1 MARQINR
8 LSART
13 VATLQKPGRHADGN
27 GLYLKI
33 GENGRR
39 HWVSIFRW
47 QGKLKEKGLGSA
59 SSVSLAEARKKAA
72 EVRTMLAAGIK
83 PTKNIKSSKD
93 DGKTE
98 AATPAPVIK
107 TFAACAE
114 AFIEENAAGWRNPK
128 HRQQWT
134 NTLKTYAEPILG
146 KMAVEEVNTEAVL
159 RVLRPIWTAKTE
171 TASRV
176 RGRIE
181 AVLNWA
187 AAQHFRPRENPA
199 AWRGHLE
206 NILPDPKKIA
216 KTTHHAALPYSD
228 IPAFMKSLRERE
240 GMGALALE
248 FAILTAARTGEVI
261 GAKWPEFDLNTKVWT
276 VPADR
281 MKAGVEHRIPLSD
294 RCIEILQG
302 LPRIN
307 DYVFPGNK
315 TDKPLS
321 NMSLLAT
328 LSRMDRDDLTTHG
341 FRSTFR
347 DWAAETTDY
356 PNEVVEMALAHTIK
370 NKAEAAY
377 RRGDMLERRRV
388 LMDDWQAFISM
399 ETR

>member
-1 MARQINR
+1 MARQVNR

-13 VATLQKPGRHADGN
+13 VATLKKPGRHGDGN

-33 GENGRR
+33 GKDGRR
-39 HWVSIFRW
+39 HWVSVFRW
-47 QGKLKEKGLGSA
+47 GGKLTEKGLGSA
-59 SSVSLAEARKKAA
+59 SSVSLAEARKKAD
-72 EVRTMLAAGIK
+72 EVRRMVASGIK
-83 PTKNIKSSKD
+83 PTKNIGKD
-93 DGKTE
+93 
-98 AATPAPVIK
+98 AATGPAVK
-107 TFAACAE
+107 TFSSCAE
-114 AFIEENAAGWRNPK
+114 AFIKENAAGWRNPK
-128 HRQQWT
+128 HQQQWT
-134 NTLKTYAEPILG
+134 NTLKTYAEPFIG
-146 KMAVEEVNTEAVL
+146 QMAVEEVDTDAIL
-159 RVLRPIWTAKTE
+159 KILRPIWSTKTE

-187 AAQHFRPRENPA
+187 AAQHFRSRENPA

-216 KTTHHAALPYSD
+216 KVTHHAALSYAD
-228 IPAFMKSLRERE
+228 IPTFMKALRERE

-248 FAILTAARTGEVI
+248 FTILTAARTGEVI
-261 GAKWPEFDLNTKVWT
+261 GAKWPEFDLDAKVWT

-281 MKAGVEHRIPLSD
+281 MKAGVEHRVPLSD
-294 RCIEILQG
+294 RCIEILKD
-302 LPRIN
+302 LPRIS

-328 LSRMDRDDLTTHG
+328 LSRMGRDDLTTHG

-377 RRGDMLERRRV
+377 RRGDMLERRRS
-388 LMDDWQAFISM
+388 LMTDWGNYVGQEQAA
-399 ETR
+399 ETGRL